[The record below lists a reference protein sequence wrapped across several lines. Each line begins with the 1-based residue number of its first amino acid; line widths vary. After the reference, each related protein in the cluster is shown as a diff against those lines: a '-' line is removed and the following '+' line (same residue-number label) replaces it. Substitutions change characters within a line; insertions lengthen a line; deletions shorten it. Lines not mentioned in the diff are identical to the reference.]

1 MPKGNKVNKKMWG
14 GRFCADTDE
23 LAAGFHSSIAFDSR
37 LYRFDI
43 MGSIAHAKMLGETGI
58 ISKEDSIAITKG
70 LDSILLD
77 IEAGKVEFCT
87 QDEDVHMNIERL
99 LTERIGDAG
108 KRLHTGRSRNDQV
121 SLDVRMYVKQAC
133 VDTDAHIKALM
144 DVLCSIAEQHLFTV
158 MPAYTHMQ
166 KAQPTTLAHHM
177 AAYAQMF
184 LRDCVRFSYAKDA
197 ADMMPLGSGAL
208 CATTYPIDRDMVKDA
223 LSFKE
228 LTPNSMDAVSD
239 RDFVLDFIYACA
251 VCAMHLSRLSEEIV
265 LWASGEFGFISLSDR
280 YCTGSSIMPQKKN
293 PDMAELIRGKTGRV
307 YGDLI
312 SLLTTMK
319 GLPLAYNKDM
329 QEDKEALFDA
339 HDTLSACLPVM
350 AGMLST
356 ASWNTEKM
364 LAAAGLGFTNATD
377 AADYLVK
384 KGLPFRDA
392 HEVIGKLVVYCEQQ
406 GKTIGELSLEELTAL
421 SPLFEK
427 DIFDCLSLES
437 CIKRRE
443 VFGGPNPESV
453 EKHIKVLRKFLE

>member
-1 MPKGNKVNKKMWG
+1 MNKKMWG
-14 GRFCADTDE
+14 GRFGADTDE

-43 MGSIAHAKMLGETGI
+43 LGSIAHAKMLGAAGI
-58 ISKEDSIAITKG
+58 ISKADSDAIIKG
-70 LDSILLD
+70 LESILSD
-77 IEAGKVEFCT
+77 IESGKIEFCAD
-87 QDEDVHMNIERL
+87 DEDIHMNIERL
-99 LTERIGDAG
+99 LTKRIGDAG

-121 SLDVRMYVKQAC
+121 CLDVRMYIKQAC
-133 VDTDAHIKALM
+133 ADTDAQIKALM
-144 DVLCSIAEQHLFTV
+144 GVFCDIAERHLDSV

-177 AAYAQMF
+177 TAYAQMF
-184 LRDCVRFSYAKDA
+184 LRDCVRFSHAKDA

-208 CATTYPIDRDMVKDA
+208 CATTYPINRDMVKDT

-265 LWASGEFGFISLSDR
+265 LWATGEFGFISLSDQ

-307 YGDLI
+307 YGNLI

-339 HDTLSACLPVM
+339 HDTISACLPVM

-392 HEVIGKLVVYCEQQ
+392 HEVVGKLVVYCEQQ
-406 GKTIGELSLEELTAL
+406 GKAIDSLSLDELTAL

-427 DIFDCLSLES
+427 DVFENLSLES

-443 VFGGPNPESV
+443 VFGGPNPKSV
-453 EKHIKVLRKFLE
+453 KKHLVMLREYINK

>member
-1 MPKGNKVNKKMWG
+1 MNKKLWG
-14 GRFCADTDE
+14 GRFRADTDE
-23 LAAGFHSSIAFDSR
+23 LAADFHSSISFDSR

-43 MGSIAHAKMLGETGI
+43 IGSIAHAKMLGETGI
-58 ISKEDSIAITKG
+58 ISKEDSIAITQG
-70 LDSILLD
+70 LNFILRD
-77 IEAGKVEFCT
+77 IESGKIEFCAK
-87 QDEDVHMNIERL
+87 DEDIHMNIERL

-121 SLDVRMYVKQAC
+121 CLDMRMYVKQAC
-133 VDTDAHIKALM
+133 ADIDTRIKALIG
-144 DVLCSIAEQHLFTV
+144 VLCGIAERHLFTV

-177 AAYAQMF
+177 TAYAQML
-184 LRDCVRFSYAKDA
+184 LRDSARFSYAKDA

-208 CATTYPIDRDMVKDA
+208 CATAYPIDRDMVKEA
-223 LSFKE
+223 LLFKE

-239 RDFVLDFIYACA
+239 RDFALDFIYACA

-265 LWASGEFGFISLSDR
+265 LWAAGEFGFIDLSDK

-339 HDTLSACLPVM
+339 HDTIAACLTVT
-350 AGMLST
+350 AGMIGA
-356 ASWNTEKM
+356 ASWNTKEM

-377 AADYLVK
+377 AADYLVN

-392 HEVIGKLVVYCEQQ
+392 HEAVGKLVVYCEQQ
-406 GKTIGELSLEELTAL
+406 GKAIGDLSLDELKAL
-421 SPLFEK
+421 SDLFEE
-427 DIFDCLSLES
+427 DVFERISLKS
-437 CIKRRE
+437 CIDRRE
-443 VFGGPNPESV
+443 VFGGPNPKSV
-453 EKHIKVLRKFLE
+453 KKHIETLRKFLE